1 MNDIASGIRKA
12 KAASIALASLD
23 TATKDAALEAMAS
36 ALASRRDEVLAANR
50 KDIESNPDVQGAL
63 LKRLK
68 LDADKIDAMVE
79 GVRSVK
85 GLKDP
90 VGETMSSMELDD
102 GLMLYQ
108 VRCPIGMIGVI
119 FEARPEVVPQILSL
133 CVKSGNGVVFKGGRE
148 ALESNRCIFGI
159 LMDAVKGIIPTEAF
173 VMLETRED
181 VDAILGLSDCIDLL
195 IPRGSNAFVRYIQ
208 TNSSIPVLGHSAGIC
223 HVYVDSSADIAKAKD
238 IVLDS
243 KIQYPAA
250 CNAAETLLVNSSVA
264 ASFLPEM
271 GALFSENGVEVRC
284 DAASKAFIPS
294 AKDATDADWDT
305 EYNDNIISVRMVD
318 SIGEAIDF
326 INTHGSHHTDTIVT
340 EDHASMLRF
349 CNGVDS
355 ADVFVNASTRF
366 SDGFRFGKGAEIGI
380 STNKIHSR
388 GPVGMEGLMIYKYI
402 IIGNGQVVKDYS
414 GSGAK
419 KFKHRLTDDKL
430 EMNRWTGTRSSAR

>member
-1 MNDIASGIRKA
+1 MSDIASDIRKA
-12 KAASIALASLD
+12 KSASIRLASLS
-23 TATKDAALEAMAS
+23 TEVKDAALEAMAS
-36 ALASRRDEVLAANR
+36 ALESRAAEVIEANR
-50 KDIESNPDVQGAL
+50 KDIESNPDLQGPM

-68 LDADKIDAMVE
+68 LDADKVDAMVE
-79 GVRSVK
+79 GIRSVK

-90 VGETMSSMELDD
+90 VGETMSALEMDD

-108 VRCPIGMIGVI
+108 IRCPIGMIGVI
-119 FEARPEVVPQILSL
+119 FESRPEVVPQILSL

-148 ALESNRCIFGI
+148 ALQSNRCIFGI
-159 LMDAVKGIIPTEAF
+159 LMDSIRDIMPTEPF

-208 TNSSIPVLGHSAGIC
+208 TNTSIPVLGHSSGIC
-223 HVYVDSSADIAKAKD
+223 HVYVDKAADIAKAKD

-250 CNAAETLLVNSSVA
+250 CNAAETLLVNRSVA
-264 ASFLPEM
+264 SAFLPEM
-271 GALFSENGVEVRC
+271 DRIFSGNGVEIRC
-284 DAASKAFIPS
+284 DPASKALMAS
-294 AKDATDADWDT
+294 AKDASEDDWDT
-305 EYNDNIISVRMVD
+305 EYNDNIISVRTVD
-318 SIGEAIDF
+318 SLEEAIDF
-326 INTHGSHHTDTIVT
+326 INAHGSHHTDAIVT
-340 EDHASMLRF
+340 EDHDAMMRF

-402 IIGNGQVVKDYS
+402 LMGSGQVVKDYS
-414 GSGAK
+414 GSGAR
-419 KFKHRLTDDKL
+419 KFKHRPSDKRL
-430 EMNRWTGTRSSAR
+430 EMI